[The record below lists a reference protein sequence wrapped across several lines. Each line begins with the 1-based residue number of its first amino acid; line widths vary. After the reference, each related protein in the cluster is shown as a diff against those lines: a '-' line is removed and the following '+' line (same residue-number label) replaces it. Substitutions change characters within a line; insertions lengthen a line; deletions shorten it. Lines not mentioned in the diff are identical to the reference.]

1 MLVRKAIN
9 TDAAQ
14 IIEVMKNA
22 EQSGYMLYDPGE
34 REVSATGLAKLIEA
48 LNRQI
53 KSGFFVA
60 VENDEVI
67 GYLMIQH
74 EKSNRVSHRAGI
86 AVGVHSES
94 RGKGVGTLLFQHI
107 ISWAKDVELHRL
119 ELTVIATNDRAVHLY
134 KKVGF
139 EVEGVKKD
147 SLWVNNEFI
156 DEYYMALLV

>member
-48 LNRQI
+48 LNSQI

-60 VENDEVI
+60 VENGEVI

>member
-48 LNRQI
+48 LNSQI

-107 ISWAKDVELHRL
+107 ISWAMDVGLHRL

-139 EVEGVKKD
+139 EVEGVKRD